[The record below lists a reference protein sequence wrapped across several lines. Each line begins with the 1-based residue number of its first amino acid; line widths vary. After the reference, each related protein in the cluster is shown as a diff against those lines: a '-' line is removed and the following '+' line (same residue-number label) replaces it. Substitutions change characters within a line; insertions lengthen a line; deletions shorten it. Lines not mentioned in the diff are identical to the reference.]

1 MNLTGLAIRR
11 TAALLTLA
19 SALSHAPGAL
29 RAQEVPRGELGRF
42 EVRGLDFRRDG
53 GWRKRAE
60 LVRGRR
66 RDLLR
71 GGNLSAL
78 NQGAL
83 APAFALAGDASANV
97 LTGTFYV
104 PVATIAYSN
113 VPVPY
118 PTGDFQRILFSES
131 SEAGRPYTLKTY
143 YEELSHGLI
152 RVEGVVFDPV
162 RMDTTDVYY
171 QDGCN
176 GIGVT
181 NSCPN
186 GGKRFGTMLINVLDA
201 ISNRP
206 GSDTVWGRFDN
217 DGPDGRPNSGDDDG
231 TVDVMTFLHPT
242 VDGACGQPGIWSH
255 RYVMAAWNNGS
266 PYVTKTPRRDA
277 SGNVIPGAFIT
288 INDYTI
294 QSQLGGASGCDGTS
308 IMPVGTIAHETG
320 HVFGLPDLYDT
331 DQSSRTEGI
340 GEWGLMG
347 SGNFARAYSPA
358 SYEAWSLTEMGWVT
372 VRELIQDQTV
382 TTGARQLSDTVFLA
396 RTTTPSQY
404 FLIENRQ
411 AVQSDTAQMNPAY
424 GRRKSPGLLLWLID
438 TDRIAQGRS
447 SNRINT
453 GPVQGIALV
462 QADGLNQLRT
472 PGSRNR
478 GDAGD
483 AFPGSTGNT
492 HFGYATNPSSRD
504 NFNGYAGFAID
515 RIEPLGDGLMRF
527 RYLRREPSLFGAAV
541 AGPTIQV
548 NGQSGNRYEEVLPA
562 GDPVS
567 LAVDSAQIVPGGR
580 TVARFLSW
588 SNGGARIQQ
597 LVSGTKPD
605 TVVASFTASHRVQVT
620 PQGGGTVTAS
630 IQGDLGAGVFVE
642 QGSAVTLTA
651 AMQQGLIFV
660 GWQGDT
666 LATDPTLRLPMQRP
680 YDVFAVWLPEQ
691 QVPIPDATDDLLG
704 VPKLAQS
711 QRDYLDVLGNRNGS
725 YDLGDY
731 LAMLRRSGVSPSP
744 ALLALVAAQKR
755 GNR

>member
-1 MNLTGLAIRR
+1 MTRRADLR
-11 TAALLTLA
+11 TAGFLTLA
-19 SALSHAPGAL
+19 VVLSHAAGPL
-29 RAQEVPRGELGRF
+29 SAQQLPRGELGRF
-42 EVRGLDFRRDG
+42 EVRGLDFRRNG
-53 GWRKRAE
+53 GWRERADQ
-60 LVRGRR
+60 VRQRR

-71 GGNLSAL
+71 GGNLAAL
-78 NQGAL
+78 NQAAL
-83 APAFALAGDASANV
+83 APSFARAIDLSASV

-118 PTGDFQRILFSES
+118 PVADFQKILFSET
-131 SEAGRPYTLKTY
+131 SEPGRPYTLKTY
-143 YEELSHGLI
+143 YEELSNGLI
-152 RVEGVVFDPV
+152 RVEGTVFDPV

-181 NSCPN
+181 NSCPHPQ
-186 GGKRFGTMLINVLDA
+186 RFGSLLLAVLDG
-201 ISNRP
+201 ISSRS
-206 GSDTVWGRFDN
+206 GSDTLWGRFDN
-217 DGPDGRPNSGDDDG
+217 DGPDGKPNSGDDDG
-231 TVDVMTFLHPT
+231 IVDVMTFIHPT
-242 VDGACGQPGIWSH
+242 VDGACSQPGIWSH
-255 RYVMAAWNNGS
+255 RYVIAAWNNGS
-266 PYVTKTPRRDA
+266 AYVTRTPRRDA
-277 SGNVIPGAFIT
+277 GGNIIPGAFIA
-288 INDYTI
+288 IDDYII
-294 QSQLGGASGCDGTS
+294 QSQLGGPSGCDGTT

-358 SYEAWSLTEMGWVT
+358 SYEAWSMTEMGWVT
-372 VRELIQDQTV
+372 VKELTQDQTV

-396 RTTTPSQY
+396 RTTEPSQY

-411 AVQSDTAQMNPAY
+411 AVQSDSAQMNPTFAKK
-424 GRRKSPGLLLWLID
+424 KSPGLLLWLID

-453 GPVQGIALV
+453 GSIQGVALM
-462 QADGLNQLRT
+462 QADGRNQLRT
-472 PGSRNR
+472 PGGRNR

-483 AFPGSTGNT
+483 SYPGSTGNS
-492 HFGYATNPSSRD
+492 HFGFATNPSSRD

-515 RIEPLGDGLMRF
+515 RIEQLGGGMMRF
-527 RYLRREPSLFGAAV
+527 RYLRREPSQFRATRPGA
-541 AGPTIQV
+541 TIQV
-548 NGQSGNRYEEVLPA
+548 NGESGNRYEEVIPA

-567 LAVDSAQIVPGGR
+567 LAADTAQIVTGGR
-580 TVARFLSW
+580 TIARFLSW
-588 SNGGARIQQ
+588 SNGGARVQQ

-605 TVVASFTASHRVQVT
+605 TVVASFTASQRVQVT
-620 PQGGGTVTAS
+620 LQGGGTVTGS
-630 IQGDLGAGVFVE
+630 VQGDLAAGVFVE
-642 QGSAVTLTA
+642 EGSAVTLTA
-651 AMQQGLIFV
+651 ATQQGLIFL

-711 QRDYLDVLGNRNGS
+711 QKDYLDLLGNRNGS

-731 LAMLRRSGVSPSP
+731 LALLRRAGVNPSP
-744 ALLALVAAQKR
+744 ELLARVAAQKR

>member
-1 MNLTGLAIRR
+1 MDLTHGAVLR
-11 TAALLTLA
+11 TAVLLMLA
-19 SALSHAPGAL
+19 AVLGHHGGPLDAQQLP
-29 RAQEVPRGELGRF
+29 RAELGRF
-42 EVRGLDFRRDG
+42 EVQGLDFRRDG
-53 GWRKRAE
+53 GWRKRAD
-60 LVRGRR
+60 LVRQRR

-83 APAFALAGDASANV
+83 APSFARAADASGSV
-97 LTGTFYV
+97 LTGTFSV

-113 VPVPY
+113 VAVPY
-118 PTGDFQRILFSES
+118 PTDDFQRILFSES

-143 YEELSHGLI
+143 YEELSNGLI

-162 RMDTTDVYY
+162 RMDTTDIYD

-181 NSCPN
+181 NTCPN
-186 GGKRFGTMLINVLDA
+186 GGKRFGSMLLAVLDA

-206 GSDTVWGRFDN
+206 GSDTLWGRFDN
-217 DGPDGRPNSGDDDG
+217 DGLDGRPNSGDDDG
-231 TVDVMTFLHPT
+231 VVDVMAFLHPT
-242 VDGACGQPGIWSH
+242 ADGACGQPGIWSH
-255 RYVMAAWNNGS
+255 RYVIAGWNNGS
-266 PYVTKTPRRDA
+266 AYVTKTPRRDTG
-277 SGNVIPGAFIT
+277 GNILPGAFIT
-288 INDYTI
+288 IDDYTI
-294 QSQLGGASGCDGTS
+294 QSQLGGLSGCDGTA

-358 SYEAWSLTEMGWVT
+358 SYDAWSLTEMGWVT
-372 VRELIQDQTV
+372 LRELIQDQTV

-411 AVQSDTAQMNPAY
+411 AVQSDSAQMNPTFPKK
-424 GRRKSPGLLLWLID
+424 KSPGLLLWLID

-453 GPVQGIALV
+453 GSVQGIALV

-483 AFPGSTGNT
+483 AYPGSTGNT
-492 HFGYATNPSSRD
+492 RLGFATNPSSRD

-515 RIEPLGDGLMRF
+515 RIEPLGGGTMRF
-527 RYLRREPSLFGAAV
+527 RYLRREPSQFLAARSGV
-541 AGPTIQV
+541 TIQV
-548 NGQSGNRYEEVLPA
+548 NGQSGNRYEEVFPS
-562 GDPVS
+562 GETVS
-567 LAVDSAQIVPGGR
+567 LAADTVQTVTGGR
-580 TVARFLSW
+580 TIARFLAW

-597 LVSGTKPD
+597 LISGTRPD
-605 TVVASFTASHRVQVT
+605 TVVASFTAAHRVQVT
-620 PQGGGTVTAS
+620 PQGGGTATAS
-630 IQGDLGAGVFVE
+630 VQGDLAVGVFVE
-642 QGSAVTLTA
+642 EGSAVTLTA
-651 AMQQGLIFV
+651 ATQQGLLFL

-704 VPKLAQS
+704 APKLAQS
-711 QRDYLDVLGNRNGS
+711 QRDYLDLLGNRNGS

-731 LAMLRRSGVSPSP
+731 LAMLRRAGVNPSP
-744 ALLALVAAQKR
+744 ELLARVAAQKR